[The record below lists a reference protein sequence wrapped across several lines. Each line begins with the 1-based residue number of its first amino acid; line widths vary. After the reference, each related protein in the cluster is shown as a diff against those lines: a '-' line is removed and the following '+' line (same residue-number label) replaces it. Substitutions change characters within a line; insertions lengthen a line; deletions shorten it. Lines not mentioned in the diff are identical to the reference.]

1 MYMHLQESHPGKEP
15 EEVKFGM
22 TVLRQHFTAFSR
34 MVYEEI
40 LIFLAGDKTLNSKS
54 MYNRCKI
61 PRLSV
66 MVGEEEV
73 EPVKRT
79 EYDTRELESEIAKLK
94 TQQRQRREDSAENPK
109 PNKRKRRWHFY
120 YKWKRKRMEEDEVE
134 EPQTNQE
141 NEESYSLKRPKTER
155 GPNFTEEESPGQT
168 LSPTPTQK
176 WDLSYTLKLVF
187 TTHHSPPPPSLNEC
201 LVNFVT
207 LCDTL

>member
-1 MYMHLQESHPGKEP
+1 MFKHLQESHPGKEP

-40 LIFLAGDKTLNSKS
+40 LIYLAGDKTLNSKS

-94 TQQRQRREDSAENPK
+94 TRQRQRREDSAENPK

-120 YKWKRKRMEEDEVE
+120 YKWKRKRVEEDEVE

-141 NEESYSLKRPKTER
+141 NGESYSQKRPKTER
-155 GPNFTEEESPGQT
+155 GPNFTEESRESPPRSRGEAEQ
-168 LSPTPTQK
+168 
-176 WDLSYTLKLVF
+176 V
-187 TTHHSPPPPSLNEC
+187 
-201 LVNFVT
+201 
-207 LCDTL
+207 

>member
-1 MYMHLQESHPGKEP
+1 MGHPGKEP
-15 EEVKFGM
+15 DEVKFGM

-40 LIFLAGDKTLNSKS
+40 LIYLAGDKTLNSKS

-94 TQQRQRREDSAENPK
+94 TRQRQRREDSAENPK

-141 NEESYSLKRPKTER
+141 KEESYSLKRPKTER
-155 GPNFTEEESPGQT
+155 GPNFPEEESPEKAPQGAEVK
-168 LSPTPTQK
+168 P
-176 WDLSYTLKLVF
+176 
-187 TTHHSPPPPSLNEC
+187 
-201 LVNFVT
+201 
-207 LCDTL
+207 

>member
-1 MYMHLQESHPGKEP
+1 MYKHLQESHPGKEP

-40 LIFLAGDKTLNSKS
+40 LIYLAGDKTLNSKS

-79 EYDTRELESEIAKLK
+79 EYDTRELESEIAQLR
-94 TQQRQRREDSAENPK
+94 TRQRQRREDSEENPRQTREREDGISTISGK
-109 PNKRKRRWHFY
+109 ERG
-120 YKWKRKRMEEDEVE
+120 WKKMRLRNLRPIKRMM
-134 EPQTNQE
+134 
-141 NEESYSLKRPKTER
+141 R
-155 GPNFTEEESPGQT
+155 
-168 LSPTPTQK
+168 
-176 WDLSYTLKLVF
+176 
-187 TTHHSPPPPSLNEC
+187 
-201 LVNFVT
+201 VT
-207 LCDTL
+207 L

>member
-1 MYMHLQESHPGKEP
+1 MTVCLTCEEEARAKANTEKDENPESEKNALESEEKARIRQNEQVISKRYIGESHRSGGERQQEHAYDYRKKKEDSHMYKHLQESHPGKEP

-79 EYDTRELESEIAKLK
+79 EYDTRELES
-94 TQQRQRREDSAENPK
+94 
-109 PNKRKRRWHFY
+109 
-120 YKWKRKRMEEDEVE
+120 
-134 EPQTNQE
+134 
-141 NEESYSLKRPKTER
+141 
-155 GPNFTEEESPGQT
+155 
-168 LSPTPTQK
+168 
-176 WDLSYTLKLVF
+176 
-187 TTHHSPPPPSLNEC
+187 
-201 LVNFVT
+201 VNS
-207 LCDTL
+207 